1 MVPHRKP
8 LIAGNWKMNL
18 GLDESEALAS
28 QIKSSLPETPH
39 CDIAL
44 FVPFTALGAVR
55 AVVSSTPIWLGA
67 QNVFWEKS
75 GPFTGE
81 ISAPQLRDAGCRAVL
96 IGHSERRV
104 VFGEK
109 NADLRK
115 KISAVLDS
123 GLFPVLCV
131 GETLQEHQS
140 QKAREVI
147 DSQIKETLSGFE
159 REKLESLVIAYEPVW
174 AIGTGQTA
182 TPGQAQGMHDFIR
195 NRLAALFDNEFSLQ
209 RRIIYGGSVKTDNID
224 ALMAEPDIDGVLVG
238 GESLK
243 ADSFLR
249 IINFI
254 RKAIHA

>member
-1 MVPHRKP
+1 MARHRKP

-18 GLDESEALAS
+18 GLAESEALAK
-28 QIKSSLPETPH
+28 QIKSSLAETPH

-55 AVVSSTPIWLGA
+55 AVVSSTPIWLGG

-81 ISAPQLRDAGCRAVL
+81 ISALQLKDAGCQAVL
-96 IGHSERRV
+96 IGHSERRII
-104 VFGEK
+104 FGEK
-109 NADLRK
+109 SADFRK
-115 KISAVLDS
+115 KIGAVLEA

-131 GETLQEHQS
+131 GETLQEHLA

-147 DSQIKETLSGFE
+147 TSQIQEAIAGFT
-159 REKLESLVIAYEPVW
+159 RQKLESLIVAYEPVW

-182 TPGQAQGMHDFIR
+182 TPAQAQGMHDFIR

-209 RRIIYGGSVKTDNID
+209 TRIIYGGSVKTDNID

-243 ADSFLR
+243 ADSFIR
-249 IINFI
+249 IINFS
-254 RKAIHA
+254 RRAIHV

>member
-1 MVPHRKP
+1 MPHHRKP

-18 GLDESEALAS
+18 DIAESEALAKR
-28 QIKSSLPETPH
+28 IKSSLPDTPR
-39 CDIAL
+39 CDVSL
-44 FVPFTALGAVR
+44 FVPFTALSAVR
-55 AVVSSTPIWLGA
+55 AVVSSSPIWLGA

-81 ISAPQLRDAGCRAVL
+81 VSALQLKDAGCRAVL
-96 IGHSERRV
+96 IGHSERRII
-104 VFGEK
+104 FGEK
-109 NADLRK
+109 SADLRK
-115 KISAVLDS
+115 KIGAVLDA

-147 DSQIKETLSGFE
+147 DSQIQEAIAGFV
-159 REKLESLVIAYEPVW
+159 RQKLESLTIAYEPVW

-182 TPGQAQGMHDFIR
+182 TPEQAQGMHDFIR

-209 RRIIYGGSVKTDNID
+209 TRIIYGGSVKTDSID
-224 ALMAEPDIDGVLVG
+224 ALMSTPDIDGVLVG

-249 IINFI
+249 IINFV
-254 RKAIHA
+254 RRAIHA